1 MSQNIEIE
9 FKNLLTETEFTLMK
23 NFLNMDESM
32 FTKQDNHYFDTKNFA
47 LKEKSCALRIRHK
60 RGKFELT
67 LKEPLQE
74 GLLETNQIITS
85 ADAQLMLEKGGII
98 DGAVKERFSQLQI
111 EPRELTCFGTLSTN
125 RAEKEFKGGLIVL
138 DFSTYL
144 NHSDYEVEYEVDDYH
159 SGKIIFEELLSQL
172 DIPLRPTE
180 NKVRRFYRAKFYS

>member
-111 EPRELTCFGTLSTN
+111 EPRELTYFGTLSTN